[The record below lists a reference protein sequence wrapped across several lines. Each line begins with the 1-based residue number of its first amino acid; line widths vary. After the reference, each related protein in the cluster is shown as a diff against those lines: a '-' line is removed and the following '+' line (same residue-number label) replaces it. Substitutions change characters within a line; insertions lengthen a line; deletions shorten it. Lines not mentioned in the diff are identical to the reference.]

1 MLALDRHSWLD
12 QEPVCIQACRRRVPA
27 FAGMTIGNNTKT
39 YHSSFRAKP
48 RNMIVQGYGEDVLDS
63 LAETVGLRLTGTH
76 TPIQS
81 YLSTALRFGRDDD
94 LGLRREPINR
104 HSRLDRE
111 SKRYSA
117 TVTR

>member
-1 MLALDRHSWLD
+1 
-12 QEPVCIQACRRRVPA
+12 
-27 FAGMTIGNNTKT
+27 
-39 YHSSFRAKP
+39 
-48 RNMIVQGYGEDVLDS
+48 MIVQGYGEDVLDS